1 MPRLLKKIKIFEV
14 SAVDCGAGVGVPV
27 MLMTHDQPTHEQS
40 FAALLKIERGMR
52 LYKADSL

>member
-1 MPRLLKKIKIFEV
+1 
-14 SAVDCGAGVGVPV
+14 